1 VFTKVSGK
9 HTASIFY
16 IEDEG
21 SKFFENVDNCIE
33 DYMVS
38 QPRRP
43 DPELSLL

>member
-1 VFTKVSGK
+1 VFTNVSGK

-16 IEDEG
+16 TEDEG
-21 SKFFENVDNCIE
+21 SKFFENVGNCRE
-33 DYMVS
+33 DYIVS